1 MPATPSIQFFDGFR
15 WTFLPPRT
23 GRRAVSYYGRWPSRS
38 QGRSILLRAKE
49 LLPLAGFLEACAN
62 LQLIQEFREQPG
74 VLSHFAS
81 GKLVELRPE
90 FLFSSDGI
98 AHLIFTPTRAGM
110 PFASPVKQLV
120 AHGDEGVCHFR
131 VCEFSPTRPSIKV
144 LSALSP
150 AHLIRGPLSGAQ
162 LSVVRSV
169 YDELIGGA
177 ETRPHHARR
186 KLGSAKSDRF
196 V

>member
-1 MPATPSIQFFDGFR
+1 MPTTSSIQFFDGFR
-15 WTFLPPRT
+15 WAFLPPRT
-23 GRRAVSYYGRWPSRS
+23 GRRAVSYYGRWPSPS

-49 LLPLAGFLEACAN
+49 LLPLVGFLEACAT

-74 VLSHFAS
+74 VLTHFAS
-81 GKLVELRPE
+81 GKLVEHCPD

-98 AHLIFTPTRAGM
+98 AHLIFIPTRAGM
-110 PFASPVKQLV
+110 PFASPDRQLV

-131 VCEFSPTRPSIKV
+131 VCAFSPTKPSIIE
-144 LSALSP
+144 LSTLSP
-150 AHLIRGPLSGAQ
+150 SHLIRGPLSGAQ

-177 ETRPHHARR
+177 EMRR
-186 KLGSAKSDRF
+186 HRF